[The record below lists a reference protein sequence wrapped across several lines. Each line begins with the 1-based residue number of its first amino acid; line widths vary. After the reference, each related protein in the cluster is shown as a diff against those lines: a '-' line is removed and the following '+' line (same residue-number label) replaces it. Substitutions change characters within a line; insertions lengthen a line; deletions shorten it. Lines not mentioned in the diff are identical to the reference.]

1 MNKAIK
7 IVLAVSLIFLSLASR
22 AESDSHPMI
31 QFKISSLQLFSSFS
45 SFIYF
50 QGDDRNR
57 TRLLNAKN
65 RGDQAIAALPD
76 SEVELKLKWKEISE
90 YVESYQSYNFDGV
103 DMSLE
108 GGWSILQ
115 RELNE
120 LIAGKAVTKA
130 TGISAIQIN
139 METILSQYM
148 GYANST
154 TGGYGVSYGD
164 TPLEDQIK
172 SLKQELTI
180 LADADSRYQPLVKK
194 WSYIQGTLLA
204 YNSNVAPFVVLH
216 TFDGMRKMIASE

>member
-1 MNKAIK
+1 VNKAIK

>member
-7 IVLAVSLIFLSLASR
+7 IILAVSLIFLSLASR

>member
-7 IVLAVSLIFLSLASR
+7 IILAVSLIFLSLASR

-164 TPLEDQIK
+164 TPLEDQIT